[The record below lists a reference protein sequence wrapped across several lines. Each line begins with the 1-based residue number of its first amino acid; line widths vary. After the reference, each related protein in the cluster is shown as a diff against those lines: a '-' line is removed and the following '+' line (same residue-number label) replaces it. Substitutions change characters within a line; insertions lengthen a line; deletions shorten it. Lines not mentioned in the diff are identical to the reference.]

1 MIAAFRR
8 LETDFKILA
17 GALVALTV
25 LIAIGVLITP
35 TTPPLSVRNS
45 DPDGAMA
52 LRLWLEASGFNV
64 REVLTLDELDSVDV
78 LFILEPYTLRPEA
91 DAYTLQTW
99 AAEGNT
105 LIIAGSPFMVNN
117 LLMPYGVSVR
127 YLFNGFE
134 TFYPAVPTLL
144 NPAFNTVR
152 GEAFARIETE
162 REDAVYHLFVESNPV
177 LASLNEGDGQVWIVG
192 ALRPFTNRGLHD
204 PGSAR
209 LLSNLLATIPPDAVI
224 GFDEGVHGLG
234 TLGGESFNAWL
245 FGTSP
250 GLGVLLIFGLTL
262 LWLALRGR
270 RFGRPVPLPDDRL
283 RRESVEYIV
292 AMATLFRR
300 SGQRTEMLK
309 HYEQQLRR
317 RLSERYAIDPR
328 MDAAE
333 MVKAVV
339 YRDSTV
345 DEAALRDLFQRLS
358 RKKLSEADLVKT
370 VADLDTFLKTIA

>member
-8 LETDFKILA
+8 LETDFKILV

-35 TTPPLSVRNS
+35 ETPPLSVRN
-45 DPDGAMA
+45 DGPYGAMA
-52 LRLWLEASGFNV
+52 LRLWVERSGFNV
-64 REVLTLDELDSVDV
+64 REVLTLDELDSVDA
-78 LFILEPYTLRPEA
+78 LFILEPYTLRDET

-99 AAEGNT
+99 VSEGNT
-105 LIIAGSPFMVNN
+105 LVIAGSPFGINN
-117 LLMPYGVSVR
+117 LLTPYDVALH
-127 YLFNGFE
+127 YLFSSPG
-134 TFYPAVPTLL
+134 TLQPAAPTLL
-144 NPAFNTVR
+144 NPAFNAFHA
-152 GEAFARIETE
+152 EAFAHIETE
-162 REDAVYHLFVESNPV
+162 RADVAYHVYGDDRPV
-177 LASLNEGDGQVWIVG
+177 LASLNEGDGHVWIFG
-192 ALRPFTNRGLHD
+192 GLRPFTNRGIHD

-209 LLSNLLATIPPDAVI
+209 LIANIMASIPPDAVI
-224 GFDEGVHGLG
+224 GFDEGIHGLG
-234 TLGGESFNAWL
+234 TPGGNSFNAWL

-270 RFGRPVPLPDDRL
+270 RFGRPIPLPDDRL

-309 HYEQQLRR
+309 HYEHQLRR
-317 RLSERYAIDPR
+317 RLSERYAIDPHL
-328 MDAAE
+328 DAIE

-345 DEAALRDLFQRLS
+345 DETALRDLFKNLA

-370 VADLDTFLKTIA
+370 VADLDAFLKTL